1 MCTVAKFISLW
12 TSGLCACSL
21 RFSRFLP
28 HGHKAAAST
37 LCTVFLYHGI
47 QKHNVRMDTS
57 LCVYFDQGGIFP
69 RQPSQ
74 TYSSHLTGPNWVPYQ
89 FLNHSWQVMICLR
102 KTGYTGFECIASVS
116 EQYPKLGFKYV
127 QQPAIVLQT
136 ECCVSP
142 TPKSYVGS
150 AYVMICD
157 DTRKWGLW
165 AIKVALSS
173 WDQCCCKKRPENAL
187 TFSLPCE
194 HTAEGSC
201 LQARKW
207 ALTKNLTMLTP

>member
-1 MCTVAKFISLW
+1 MALRRESQRVKLLWNCFKVLPVKPKNSVSLAKQLCKMQNSWVTFKEAFNYKNQGFIILYIKRLEVGMCTVAKFISLW

-116 EQYPKLGFKYV
+116 EQYPKLGFKY
-127 QQPAIVLQT
+127 I
-136 ECCVSP
+136 
-142 TPKSYVGS
+142 
-150 AYVMICD
+150 
-157 DTRKWGLW
+157 
-165 AIKVALSS
+165 
-173 WDQCCCKKRPENAL
+173 
-187 TFSLPCE
+187 
-194 HTAEGSC
+194 
-201 LQARKW
+201 
-207 ALTKNLTMLTP
+207 